1 MNCPYCG
8 SSQIDVA
15 NSRPSKNNVFWRR
28 RNCRKCHKSYT
39 TYEIIDLSHLVVQK
53 KSGKRQKFSKWKLYA
68 SVYHPCVNHKDIDR
82 GDVSMLAA
90 QITENVM
97 NQILLK
103 DSKIIKSTEI
113 EEIVLEIFEKTAKSS
128 MLSYLAYRES
138 NNEKQLN
145 LLVKKYLLV

>member
-1 MNCPYCG
+1 
-8 SSQIDVA
+8 
-15 NSRPSKNNVFWRR
+15 
-28 RNCRKCHKSYT
+28 
-39 TYEIIDLSHLVVQK
+39 
-53 KSGKRQKFSKWKLYA
+53 
-68 SVYHPCVNHKDIDR
+68 
-82 GDVSMLAA
+82 MLAA